1 MTWEFMGSNRNF
13 WELSLEIDS
22 GIHSNQDNGVPF
34 EPQHPT
40 YMQTRGRD
48 TRHMPPTTQNK
59 QFPQFPNFFMPMP
72 FFGHGPFGI
81 TGETDCFRKKYAL
94 AGDLIRRDRGKMD
107 A

>member
-1 MTWEFMGSNRNF
+1 MGSNRNF

-22 GIHSNQDNGVPF
+22 EIHSNQDNGVPF

-40 YMQTRGRD
+40 YMQTLGRD

-72 FFGHGPFGI
+72 FFGHDLPGI
-81 TGETDCFRKKYAL
+81 TGETYCFRKKYAL
-94 AGDLIRRDRGKMD
+94 AGELIRRDRGKRD